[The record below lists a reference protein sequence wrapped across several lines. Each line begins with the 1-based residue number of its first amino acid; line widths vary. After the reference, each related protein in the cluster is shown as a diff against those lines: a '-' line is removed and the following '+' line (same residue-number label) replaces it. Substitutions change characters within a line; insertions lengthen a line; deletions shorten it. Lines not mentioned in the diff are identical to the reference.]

1 MNLPYTE
8 LPNGRAQVEEQ
19 TLLTAFT
26 EGSVEWDLASDE
38 RFSLFTHHN
47 VTWTVVNTNL
57 LSTVTAREN
66 SGGPR
71 ITRIIGRPL
80 TLKEQQV
87 MATVL
92 LHHGAP

>member
-1 MNLPYTE
+1 MNLPYAE

-19 TLLTAFT
+19 TLLAAFT
-26 EGSVEWDLASDE
+26 EGSVEWELASDE

-57 LSTVTAREN
+57 LSTVTAQEN
-66 SGGPR
+66 NGGPR

-80 TLKEQQV
+80 TPKEEQV
-87 MATVL
+87 MANVL
-92 LHHGAP
+92 ILHGAP

>member
-1 MNLPYTE
+1 MGP
-8 LPNGRAQVEEQ
+8 GQRRAV
-19 TLLTAFT
+19 L
-26 EGSVEWDLASDE
+26 
-38 RFSLFTHHN
+38 LFTHHN

-66 SGGPR
+66 NGGPR

-80 TLKEQQV
+80 TVKEQQV
-87 MATVL
+87 MASVL